1 MVESPSALMG
11 TRLLTRVPRHHRD
24 CPQHGIA
31 GTAESASVE
40 ATHVLWSAVTGRTS
54 EVCLTG
60 QVKHQLAVLGA
71 GVMGVAITTMAVGHG
86 VPVVL
91 VEIDDAKRDRA
102 PRQVA
107 QQLRMAQL
115 LGGLDRETAP
125 GALTATASI
134 EDARGATAAIE
145 TIAELAE
152 VKAKALAEVS
162 AVVAP
167 GTLLATNTSSIPI
180 DELADAVVR
189 PEDLVGTHFMNP
201 PYLIPTVEVVRGP
214 RSGEAAL
221 RSASLLLGSL
231 GRQAVV
237 VGDGPGFVSSRILHR
252 MINDAV
258 RVVEE
263 GRASVEAVDALMQGC
278 GHRIGPLRTADLIG
292 LDNLAD
298 SLRAL
303 HSRTGDE
310 TFRPSELLLRK
321 VREGHHGRKTGRGFY
336 EYLEAL

>member
-1 MVESPSALMG
+1 LTYQVE
-11 TRLLTRVPRHHRD
+11 HR
-24 CPQHGIA
+24 
-31 GTAESASVE
+31 
-40 ATHVLWSAVTGRTS
+40 
-54 EVCLTG
+54 
-60 QVKHQLAVLGA
+60 LAVLGA
-71 GVMGVAITTMAVGHG
+71 GVMGVAIATMAVGHG

-102 PRQVA
+102 PGQVA

-115 LGGLDRETAP
+115 LGGLDRQTAP
-125 GALTATASI
+125 G
-134 EDARGATAAIE
+134 EVATAASVEDAVAATAVIE
-145 TIAELAE
+145 AVTELAE
-152 VKAKALAEVS
+152 VKAKALAAAS
-162 AVVAP
+162 AVLAP
-167 GTLLATNTSSIPI
+167 GTLLATNTSSIPV

-221 RSASLLLGSL
+221 RAAGLLLASL

-237 VGDGPGFVSSRILHR
+237 VEDGPGFVSSRILHR

-258 RVVEE
+258 RIVDE

-303 HSRTGDE
+303 HARTGDE
-310 TFRPSELLLRK
+310 TFRPSELLLRM